1 MKKIL
6 IILSLVFTLFS
17 VNAKENDQ
25 MIGHV
30 ITEVILKD
38 NVEGMVKVLES
49 EIQAVAHIFALE
61 MISVLEAN
69 LPQILEGIAAD
80 MRLKADE
87 AYKCELLKGSGNECK

>member
-17 VNAKENDQ
+17 VNAKANDQ
-25 MIGHV
+25 LVGHV

-38 NVEGMVKVLES
+38 NVEGMVKVMEK
-49 EIQAVAHIFALE
+49 EIQAVAHIFAIE

-69 LPQILEGIAAD
+69 LPRILEGIAAE
-80 MRLKADE
+80 MRLEADRK
-87 AYKCELLKGSGNECK
+87 YKCELLKGSANGCI

>member
-17 VNAKENDQ
+17 VNAKANDQ
-25 MIGHV
+25 TVGH
-30 ITEVILKD
+30 IINQVILED

-49 EIQAVAHIFALE
+49 ELQAVAHIFSIE

-69 LPQILEGIAAD
+69 LPRILEGIAAE

-87 AYKCELLKGSGNECK
+87 KYKCELLKGSPKGCI